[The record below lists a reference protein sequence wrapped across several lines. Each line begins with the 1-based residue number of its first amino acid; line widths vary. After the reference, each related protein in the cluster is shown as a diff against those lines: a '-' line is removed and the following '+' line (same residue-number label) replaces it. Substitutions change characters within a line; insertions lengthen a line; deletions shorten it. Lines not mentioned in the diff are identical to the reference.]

1 MQHWINRLSN
11 GDKAQE
17 KHKAY
22 ELACDFALARN
33 NYEMATRFIK
43 IGKRNLPD
51 YLKPLFLEKEL
62 LAKIQNASRSSTNSN
77 SRGWFRYVI
86 SLRKILTVH
95 SKEPI
100 SISRECYQNNCFSN

>member
-1 MQHWINRLSN
+1 MRQFSKIDHQHNDDLMQHWINRLSN

-62 LAKIQNASRSSTNSN
+62 LAKIQNASRSSTNTN
-77 SRGWFRYVI
+77 SRGWFR
-86 SLRKILTVH
+86 
-95 SKEPI
+95 
-100 SISRECYQNNCFSN
+100 

>member
-17 KHKAY
+17 KFKAY
-22 ELACDFALARN
+22 QLACDFALARN
-33 NYEMATRFIK
+33 NYEMATKFIK

-62 LAKIQNASRSSTNSN
+62 LAKIQNASRSSTNTT
-77 SRGWFRYVI
+77 SRSWFR
-86 SLRKILTVH
+86 
-95 SKEPI
+95 
-100 SISRECYQNNCFSN
+100 